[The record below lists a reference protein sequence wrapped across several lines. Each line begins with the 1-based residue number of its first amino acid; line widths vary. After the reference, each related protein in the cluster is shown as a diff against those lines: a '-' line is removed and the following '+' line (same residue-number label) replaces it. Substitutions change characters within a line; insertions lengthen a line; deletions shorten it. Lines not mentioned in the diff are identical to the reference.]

1 MNVSVGKAAVRSEIN
16 VTPLVDVCLVLLI
29 IFMVITP
36 MLQRE
41 SRVLLPEMGSPGRA
55 PEQSR
60 QLAVAMR
67 EDGTVLVDTTPVAQS
82 ELTGLLR
89 QLRAADPDRPVIVQG
104 DRRLRYDQISRLIE
118 SIEDAGFQRVGLITE
133 RQGGGAVR

>member
-36 MLQRE
+36 MLQRA

-67 EDGTVLVDTTPVAQS
+67 EDGTVLVDTTPVAPG